1 MGVKRK
7 VFRKDP
13 QNLKRFR
20 TEITELFGE
29 ELKSS
34 DRHGSKGKKV
44 KGRKQKRKEMKQLK
58 KARKLAFSQHKPM
71 PTLETQFKKEKT
83 IEREKKQ
90 KEKIKQRKKKAKAKK
105 KEEKEKI
112 SDIRKKNMELE
123 LRQEERM
130 LKQLEKQLHLNKR
143 KKKTLPQ
150 SFVADGLDYL
160 LDAVDEDK
168 LKNDFEDK
176 NDLDSDFDSD
186 QGDLEDADLGWL
198 KSKKK
203 KARLQAEM
211 ENEAEDEDEDED
223 DDEEEDEDEDEDE
236 FSDEDEMS
244 DNEFDK
250 IDDREKFS
258 RVEVIQ
264 SLSTASD
271 IKSILKSSDKSSLAK
286 KQKSENRVKFP
297 ESVASKMPDSE
308 THGMDNSDNDP
319 YFSDESEGS
328 EKINEEE
335 KKDKLNKTPELK
347 EDIYGRLRDAQGNV
361 VQASTV
367 SGTYVPPAKRLAMAG
382 GDEKHKIRLD
392 RLRKQLKGLVNRVSQ
407 ANINPI
413 SSQIEEIYRTNS
425 RAEMNETLAEIILD
439 ACVSVVI
446 TPERLAMELMM
457 LLAILHGNVGMEV
470 GATFTQT
477 LAERFSS
484 CCSQSD
490 RYGEGKE
497 VDNIVLLFSYLYNF
511 KIIHNILIMDLI
523 KKFVAAFQE
532 KDIELLLLLLKN
544 VGFSLRKDDPMVLK
558 QVIQDIQTKARDVD
572 TSHFEEKTRVRF
584 MLDTLLAIK
593 NNNMRKIPNYD
604 PDHLEQLKKQTR
616 VYLRGHGLGVGQLRI
631 SLDDLLQA
639 DAKGRWWVV
648 GSAWVGRDQQQPDSD
663 EVAKTTEMNQSL
675 EIMKS
680 SSSKI
685 LELARKQRMNTDIR
699 RNIFCTIMSSEDFVD
714 AFERLLRLG
723 LKHQQEREII
733 HVILDCCQQEKSFNP
748 FYAYLLQKFCEY
760 DRRFQMTFQ
769 FTMWDKFK
777 EMSNLSER
785 NRDNLARMVLHLL
798 ATKAVS
804 LSLFKVVEFGSLD
817 KIMVRFMK
825 QVFRGL
831 LLDHPEDAIEACF
844 MRIAPLTKLHML
856 HEGLKLFMQHFLLKK
871 SSAEMKDYALLKDRV
886 SLADRALSSSQSK
899 MLL

>member
-1 MGVKRK
+1 MGLKRK

-20 TEITELFGE
+20 TEITELFGGE
-29 ELKSS
+29 AKRSE
-34 DRHGSKGKKV
+34 RHGYSQGKKT

-58 KARKLAFSQHKPM
+58 KARRLAFNQHKPM
-71 PTLETQFKKEKT
+71 PTLETKARMEKT
-83 IEREKKQ
+83 VEKEKKQ
-90 KEKIKQRKKKAKAKK
+90 KEIKEKIKQRKKKAKEKK
-105 KEEKEKI
+105 KDEKEKI
-112 SDIRKKNMELE
+112 AEIRKKNMEQE
-123 LRQEERM
+123 IRQEERM

-143 KKKTLPQ
+143 KRKTLPQ
-150 SFVADGLDYL
+150 SFLSDGLDFI
-160 LDAVDEDK
+160 LDAVDGDK
-168 LKNDFEDK
+168 LKQDFKD
-176 NDLDSDFDSD
+176 DMDSDSD
-186 QGDLEDADLGWL
+186 QDDLEDADLNWL
-198 KSKKK
+198 KHKKK
-203 KARLQAEM
+203 KARLEADM
-211 ENEAEDEDEDED
+211 ENEDEDEN
-223 DDEEEDEDEDEDE
+223 DEDEDYENEEE
-236 FSDEDEMS
+236 FSEGDEMDEDELE
-244 DNEFDK
+244 NEENEK
-250 IDDREKFS
+250 IFE
-258 RVEVIQ
+258 VEQ
-264 SLSTASD
+264 TSSMPSD
-271 IKSILKSSDKSSLAK
+271 IKSILKSSEKSIATV
-286 KQKSENRVKFP
+286 KQKHVKFP
-297 ESVASKMPDSE
+297 ESVTAKKSHSE
-308 THGMDNSDNDP
+308 TSGMDSSENLD
-319 YFSDESEGS
+319 FSDDSFGS
-328 EKINEEE
+328 EEEDDEEDVEEE
-335 KKDKLNKTPELK
+335 EEDTSLKEMQELK

-361 VQASTV
+361 VQTSAV
-367 SGTYVPPAKRLAMAG
+367 SGTYIPPGKRLAMAG
-382 GDEKHKIRLD
+382 NDEKHKLRLD

-413 SSQIEEIYRTNS
+413 STQIEEMYRTNS
-425 RAEMNETLAEIILD
+425 RAEMNETLAGIILD

-484 CCSQSD
+484 SCNQSEK
-490 RYGEGKE
+490 YGEGKE
-497 VDNIVLLFSYLYNF
+497 VDNMVLLFSYLYNF

-523 KKFVAAFQE
+523 KKFVEAFQE

-544 VGFSLRKDDPMVLK
+544 VGFSLRKDDPVLLK
-558 QVIQDIQTKARDVD
+558 QVIQDIQTKAKDVD
-572 TSHFEEKTRVRF
+572 TSHFEEQTRVRF

-604 PDHLEQLKKQTR
+604 PDHFEQLKKQTR
-616 VYLRGHGLGVGQLRI
+616 VYLRGQGLGVGQLRI
-631 SLDDLLQA
+631 SLQDLLQA
-639 DAKGRWWVV
+639 GTKGRWWVV
-648 GSAWVGRDQQQPDSD
+648 GSAWTGRDQQQLGT
-663 EVAKTTEMNQSL
+663 EEAAKTTDNNQSL
-675 EIMKS
+675 DIAKN

-699 RNIFCTIMSSEDFVD
+699 RNIFCTIMSSEDYLD

-733 HVILDCCQQEKSFNP
+733 NVILDCCQQEKSFNP

-777 EMSNLSER
+777 EMSNLSEC
-785 NRDNLARMVLHLL
+785 NRDNLARTVLHLL

-804 LSLFKVVEFGSLD
+804 LSLFKVVEFGGLD

-825 QVFRGL
+825 QVLRGL
-831 LLDHPEDAIEACF
+831 LLDYPDHVTEACF
-844 MRIAPLTKLHML
+844 MRIAPLNKLHML

-871 SSAEMKDYALLKDRV
+871 SSSEVKDQALLKERV